1 MRKFIITI
9 FIGLLTTQLFC
20 AFVDQD
26 FSART
31 NGLAGAVVGLAD
43 DVSCI
48 SFNPAGLRQVL
59 VKSLALSYFKPY
71 IGLPNISLNSLNLI
85 YAHPLQNIG
94 VFGISFNYFDVLD
107 TYKENT
113 FYLTYSNKLNDFIED
128 LGTEV
133 YTGITF
139 KFLNHSYNWDEE
151 TKKIAESLADPVIT
165 KESSASAFTLDLGS
179 IIRLG
184 KIVYLGISLLNVVP
198 ANVGVYYED
207 VVPMVIKTGVSFRK
221 DINSNLIKK
230 LNLNYDI
237 SYRTQDWG
245 EYKDKI
251 NLHSAAEVYIYDKF
265 VIRTGINFDNFS
277 LGFSYFKEFHKN
289 TKLELLY
296 SFSLPFRI
304 TDNFGSHNIS
314 LVYSFGKPITEKKKE
329 VIEEKIKVKEELL
342 KEIFKEETPKEQE
355 LQPSTTTQQEIEQ
368 EQLQP
373 STTQQQEIK
382 QEQLQPSTTE
392 QQITPVKQEKKKD
405 KKEIKEED
413 LEEDIMKKLLELEE
427 KK

>member
-1 MRKFIITI
+1 MKKFIISI

-20 AFVDQD
+20 AFVCQD

-59 VKSLALSYFKPY
+59 VKSFALSYFKPY

-151 TKKIAESLADPVIT
+151 TKQIAESLADPVIT

-198 ANVGVYYED
+198 ANVGIYYED

-230 LNLNYDI
+230 LND
-237 SYRTQDWG
+237 R
-245 EYKDKI
+245 I

-265 VIRTGINFDNFS
+265 VLRTGINFNNFS

-296 SFSLPFRI
+296 SFNLPFRI

-342 KEIFKEETPKEQE
+342 KEIFKEETLKEQE
-355 LQPSTTTQQEIEQ
+355 LQPSTTTQQEIKQ

-392 QQITPVKQEKKKD
+392 QQIKPVKQEKKKD